1 MILDKVDFSHI
12 ASAFKL
18 RDYTYSGCNPVSLS
32 MPTSQSKQYI
42 ILERRTEMPN
52 RHAEPDAASRE
63 RDIFE
68 LAKQRRRADAEQA
81 RLKLAKK
88 EARSRI
94 RQFEDQRKMEGIEIR
109 TPQKSAE
116 IAERDSG
123 VFFFF
128 EDPKIVASNAETVA
142 KIVSKWRARARWSK
156 ALQKVRSLSSG
167 SSNLSPSGQPTQK
180 QSELLFPGTPTRTR
194 ASSTSSLM
202 SGKNSDASLLKQH
215 SSDLLSP
222 FTSRRSRASSTD
234 SFRMRV
240 T

>member
-18 RDYTYSGCNPVSLS
+18 RDYTYTGCNPASLS
-32 MPTSQSKQYI
+32 MPIGQSEHYI
-42 ILERRTEMPN
+42 VLERRIRVPN

-94 RQFEDQRKMEGIEIR
+94 RQFEDQRRMDRIDIR
-109 TPQKSAE
+109 TPQKSTE
-116 IAERDSG
+116 IGERDSG
-123 VFFFF
+123 VFFF
-128 EDPKIVASNAETVA
+128 EDRKIMASNAETVA
-142 KIVSKWRARARWSK
+142 RIVSKWRARARWSK
-156 ALQKVRSLSSG
+156 ALQKVKSLSSG
-167 SSNLSPSGQPTQK
+167 SSNISPSGHPARKQPD
-180 QSELLFPGTPTRTR
+180 LLCPGTPTRSR

-202 SGKNSDASLLKQH
+202 SAQDSDASLLKQH
-215 SSDLLSP
+215 SNDLLSP
-222 FTSRRSRASSTD
+222 LAPRRSRASSTD
-234 SFRMRV
+234 SFRMKV

>member
-32 MPTSQSKQYI
+32 MPTGQSKQCT
-42 ILERRTEMPN
+42 ILERRTRISN
-52 RHAEPDAASRE
+52 RHTEPDAASRE

-123 VFFFF
+123 VFFF

-180 QSELLFPGTPTRTR
+180 QPELLFPGTPTRTR

-202 SGKNSDASLLKQH
+202 SGKHSDASLLKQH
-215 SSDLLSP
+215 SNDLLSP
-222 FTSRRSRASSTD
+222 FASRRSRASSTD

>member
-18 RDYTYSGCNPVSLS
+18 RDYTYGGCNPVSLS
-32 MPTSQSKQYI
+32 MPVGQSKHDI
-42 ILERRTEMPN
+42 VLERRIRLSN
-52 RHAEPDAASRE
+52 RHAEPDAAARE

-68 LAKQRRRADAEQA
+68 RAKQRRRADAEQA

-94 RQFEDQRKMEGIEIR
+94 RQFEDQRRMDSIEIR
-109 TPQKSAE
+109 TPQKSTE

-123 VFFFF
+123 VFFF
-128 EDPKIVASNAETVA
+128 EDPKTVASNAETVA

-156 ALQKVRSLSSG
+156 ALQKVRSMSSG
-167 SSNLSPSGQPTQK
+167 SSNISPSGQPTRMQPD
-180 QSELLFPGTPTRTR
+180 LLCPGTPTRTR
-194 ASSTSSLM
+194 ASSTSSVM
-202 SGKNSDASLLKQH
+202 SAPNSDTSLLKQH
-215 SSDLLSP
+215 SNDLLSP
-222 FTSRRSRASSTD
+222 LAPRRARASSTD
-234 SFRMRV
+234 SIRLIV

>member
-18 RDYTYSGCNPVSLS
+18 RDYTYSGCSPVSLS
-32 MPTSQSKQYI
+32 LPSGQSKHYI
-42 ILERRTEMPN
+42 VLERGVRVPN
-52 RHAEPDAASRE
+52 GQPGPDAASRE

-94 RQFEDQRKMEGIEIR
+94 RQFEDQRRKEDIEIR

-116 IAERDSG
+116 IAERNSG
-123 VFFFF
+123 VFFF
-128 EDPKIVASNAETVA
+128 EDLKTVASNAETVA
-142 KIVSKWRARARWSK
+142 KIVSKWRAKARWSK
-156 ALQKVRSLSSG
+156 ALQKVRSMSSE
-167 SSNLSPSGQPTQK
+167 SSNTSPSEGRVALVQDV
-180 QSELLFPGTPTRTR
+180 LCPGTPTRTR
-194 ASSTSSLM
+194 ASSTSSMM
-202 SGKNSDASLLKQH
+202 SAQNSDASLLKQY
-215 SSDLLSP
+215 SNDLLSP
-222 FTSRRSRASSTD
+222 LVPRRSRASSAD